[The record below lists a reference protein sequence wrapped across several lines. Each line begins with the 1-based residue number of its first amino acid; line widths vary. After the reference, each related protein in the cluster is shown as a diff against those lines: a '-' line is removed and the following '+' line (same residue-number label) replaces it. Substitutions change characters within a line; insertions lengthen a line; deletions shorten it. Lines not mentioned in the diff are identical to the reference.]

1 MAGVPAKCTNPT
13 CGLTFVSRAISVSM
27 SIGIQIS
34 GNTVSCPRCGGRA
47 RVVDGV
53 FNELGRG
60 RLEIVSAPAETRA
73 IFEQLYGVAK
83 RASNGEITPQQAIE
97 EVAKL
102 EPRAVPIFERALH
115 LGLTAFM
122 ALITF
127 LMYQIQTQQFELQK
141 EASTSDAQHRE
152 HVIGLMEKQ
161 LRILEEEHEAR
172 RSGDIRTATPATDAK
187 KQPSPVFELTDG
199 ERQALKDL
207 TRSKPSKRRDRR
219 QRGKSPNKKDPH

>member
-141 EASTSDAQHRE
+141 EASTRLCGRIDSG
-152 HVIGLMEKQ
+152 IGL
-161 LRILEEEHEAR
+161 RV
-172 RSGDIRTATPATDAK
+172 
-187 KQPSPVFELTDG
+187 PSRNPI
-199 ERQALKDL
+199 
-207 TRSKPSKRRDRR
+207 
-219 QRGKSPNKKDPH
+219 